1 MLIAAFHLP
10 HISTLSL
17 CTCLLLRTLWFL
29 NHPCSTLTATDK
41 SCLSHHGGFLFS
53 IKTHSGLPSLPLFHL
68 FLLMLTQP
76 YNAATLNVL
85 YCFIFLHKRILRQ
98 GKRLTV
104 FAMMCTNTPCKHL
117 QTHTHTHQH
126 RLHACTDKQPY
137 KLQEAH
143 TKRERCMSGIL
154 SQNCRS
160 DMVKY
165 TQEFNLTEKHLKQQ
179 ACQLTDD

>member
-1 MLIAAFHLP
+1 
-10 HISTLSL
+10 
-17 CTCLLLRTLWFL
+17 
-29 NHPCSTLTATDK
+29 
-41 SCLSHHGGFLFS
+41 
-53 IKTHSGLPSLPLFHL
+53 
-68 FLLMLTQP
+68 MLTQP

-179 ACQLTDD
+179 ACQLTDDWQASPPMLSSSLIHVPAAWSCLTALLHPAQWPSFFVAEVETVALWISLDFCLDLEWWGRFSELH